1 MHFFVM
7 KKNNIE
13 IIKHFFST
21 DENKTLLINQVS
33 EDIGSFYELLLEEI
47 SSNYK
52 VKIDKRSDAGLFGA
66 SNDLFQERKI
76 LLCHLT
82 SSKQIE
88 DLSKNE
94 YQKIIISD
102 YKNFKKYQKKFLVIN
117 GYQYEKDVIYFLKNI
132 YDINDE
138 NLIEYCISLPYF
150 TLSEATKYKI
160 NKTGYTTDTKNK
172 SLNNFVLGIRKDIFM
187 LRKSNINIKKL
198 FSKIKNEAMYKKFN
212 FLTY

>member
-1 MHFFVM
+1 MN
-7 KKNNIE
+7 KNNIE

-21 DENKTLLINQVS
+21 DKNKTLLINQVS

-47 SSNYK
+47 SSSYK
-52 VKIDKRSDAGLFGA
+52 VKIDKRSDAGLFEA

-132 YDINDE
+132 YDVNDE

-187 LRKSNINIKKL
+187 LRKSNIDIKKL

>member
-1 MHFFVM
+1 MHLFVM

-21 DENKTLLINQVS
+21 DKNKTLLINQVS
-33 EDIGSFYELLLEEI
+33 EDIGCFYEILLDEI
-47 SSNYK
+47 SSSYK
-52 VKIDKRSDAGLFGA
+52 VKIDKFSDTGFFSA

-132 YDINDE
+132 YNISDE
-138 NLIEYCISLPYF
+138 NLIEYCLSLPYF
-150 TLSEATKYKI
+150 TLSEASKYEV
-160 NKTGYTTDTKNK
+160 NKSGYTTDIKNK
-172 SLNNFVLGIRKDIFM
+172 AINNFILEIRRDISL
-187 LRKSNINIKKL
+187 LRKSQNDIKKL

>member
-1 MHFFVM
+1 MHLFVM
-7 KKNNIE
+7 NKNNIE
-13 IIKHFFST
+13 IIKYFFST
-21 DENKTLLINQVS
+21 DENKTLLVNQVS
-33 EDIGSFYELLLEEI
+33 EDIGCFYELLLEEI
-47 SSNYK
+47 SSSYK
-52 VKIDKRSDAGLFGA
+52 IKIDKLSDTSFFSA

-88 DLSKNE
+88 DISKNE

-102 YKNFKKYQKKFLVIN
+102 YKNFKKYKKKFLTIN
-117 GYQYEKDVIYFLKNI
+117 GYQYERDVIYFLKKI
-132 YDINDE
+132 YNINDD
-138 NLIEYCISLPYF
+138 NLIDYCVSLPYF

-160 NKTGYTTDTKNK
+160 NKSGYTTDTKSK
-172 SLNNFVLGIRKDIFM
+172 SLKNFVLETRKDIFM